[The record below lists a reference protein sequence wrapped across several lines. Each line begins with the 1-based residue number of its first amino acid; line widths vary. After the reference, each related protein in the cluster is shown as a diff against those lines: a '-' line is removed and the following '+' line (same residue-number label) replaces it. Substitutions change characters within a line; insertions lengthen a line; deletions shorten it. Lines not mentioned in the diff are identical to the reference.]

1 MAVGYLPMVVWG
13 GFVQGQVH
21 CSIGTDNFLGGRL
34 ATEHLIERGCRHI
47 AFLGNTQAIEP
58 SLRFQGAQAAIRAR
72 ADIGLVDT
80 PTHFASEVSGDELAA
95 VLNTVD
101 HTIDGS
107 FAVSD
112 VSALTAIPDRKRVG

>member
-72 ADIGLVDT
+72 ADIGRVDT
-80 PTHFASEVSGDELAA
+80 TTHL
-95 VLNTVD
+95 
-101 HTIDGS
+101 
-107 FAVSD
+107 
-112 VSALTAIPDRKRVG
+112 DRKSTRLKSSHKCATHST